1 MSKIRVAVLFGGV
14 SSEHEVSLMSASSVI
29 RNIPREKYEVVCI
42 GITKKGRWLYYPGS
56 VEQIESGEWER
67 HPDCTTAVIS
77 PDRSHR
83 GILKLMDDG
92 SYNLLKIDCVFPVLH
107 GKNGEDGTIQGMLA
121 VAGIPCVGC
130 DTLSSADCMDKEIT
144 HILLDTAGIPT
155 ARWLAFGRPVLAA
168 FEEAARQVEETL
180 GYPVFVKPA
189 NAGSSVGVNKADNR
203 AELKEAMKIAF
214 THDQK
219 VLVEERIFGR
229 EVECAVL
236 GNDSPAA
243 ALPGEITSCNE
254 FYDYDA
260 KYILGDSVLH
270 IPARVTDEQAELLR
284 QTAVKAFVRM
294 GCSGLA
300 RVDFFVQDD
309 GKILLN
315 ELNTIPGFTSISMYA
330 KLWEASGIPY
340 SELIDRLITLAIER
354 ADS

>member
-1 MSKIRVAVLFGGV
+1 M
-14 SSEHEVSLMSASSVI
+14 
-29 RNIPREKYEVVCI
+29 
-42 GITKKGRWLYYPGS
+42 
-56 VEQIESGEWER
+56 
-67 HPDCTTAVIS
+67 
-77 PDRSHR
+77 
-83 GILKLMDDG
+83 
-92 SYNLLKIDCVFPVLH
+92 
-107 GKNGEDGTIQGMLA
+107 
-121 VAGIPCVGC
+121 
-130 DTLSSADCMDKEIT
+130 
-144 HILLDTAGIPT
+144 
-155 ARWLAFGRPVLAA
+155 
-168 FEEAARQVEETL
+168 
-180 GYPVFVKPA
+180 
-189 NAGSSVGVNKADNR
+189 
-203 AELKEAMKIAF
+203 
-214 THDQK
+214 
-219 VLVEERIFGR
+219 
-229 EVECAVL
+229 ECAVL